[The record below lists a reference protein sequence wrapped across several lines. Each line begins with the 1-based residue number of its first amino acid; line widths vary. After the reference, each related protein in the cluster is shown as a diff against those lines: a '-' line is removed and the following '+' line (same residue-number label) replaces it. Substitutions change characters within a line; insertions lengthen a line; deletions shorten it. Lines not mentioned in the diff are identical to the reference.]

1 MLTYPYIFIITEKLM
16 FITFEGLDF
25 SGKST
30 QAKLLYEYLKKQ
42 GIKCILLREPGG
54 TAISEKVREI
64 ILDRE
69 NIEMTPLT
77 EFMLFSASRSQLVSQ
92 VIKPHLK
99 KGYVVICD
107 RYYDSSTA
115 YQSYGGK
122 MELKQVLQVNNIATG
137 GLKPDITFL
146 IDITPKAAFARASA
160 RGNAKDRMENKNTA
174 FYNKVYKGFKDIAGK
189 NSKRYSVIKGTLSI
203 NQIHDIIISTVNKKL
218 SK

>member
-1 MLTYPYIFIITEKLM
+1 M

-30 QAKLLYEYLKKQ
+30 QAKLLHEYLKKWK
-42 GIKCILLREPGG
+42 IKSILLREPGG
-54 TAISEKVREI
+54 TTISEKVREI

-69 NIEMTPLT
+69 HIEMTPLT

-122 MELKQVLQVNNIATG
+122 MELKQVLEVNDIATG
-137 GLKPDITFL
+137 GLKPDMTIL
-146 IDITPKAAFARASA
+146 IDIGPKAAFARANQ
-160 RGNAKDRMENKNTA
+160 RGNAKDRMENKNLA
-174 FYNKVYKGFKDIAGK
+174 FYTKVYKGFKDIANHNK
-189 NSKRYSVIKGTLSI
+189 KRIVVIKGTHTI
-203 NQIHDIIISTVNKKL
+203 DEIHHTITQKINKKL
-218 SK
+218 KISN

>member
-1 MLTYPYIFIITEKLM
+1 M

-30 QAKLLYEYLKKQ
+30 QAKLLFEYFNSRK
-42 GIKCILLREPGG
+42 IKTILLREPGG
-54 TAISEKVREI
+54 TEISEKVREI
-64 ILDRE
+64 ILDRQ

-99 KGYVVICD
+99 KGYIVICD

-122 MELKQVLQVNNIATG
+122 LELSNVLKVNNIASS
-137 GLKPDITFL
+137 GLKPDLTIL
-146 IDITPKAAFARASA
+146 IDITPKQAFKRASC
-160 RGNAKDRMENKNTA
+160 RNSKDRMESKDLT
-174 FYNKVYKGFKDIAGK
+174 FYNKVYKGFKDIAKK
-189 NSKRYSVIKGTLSI
+189 NKNRFLVINGTLSI
-203 NQIHDIIISTVNKKL
+203 NEIHTMIINTLSAKSKISKNII
-218 SK
+218 